1 MAHHQSAAEKAFQ
14 AASLPHDSD
23 DLHRTKG
30 AEQIRVLGSPQS
42 TVDSETGFSGGE
54 DDKLAVMAAACK
66 TILEVRG
73 RARQQQ
79 RVLRLLLL
87 MGARRDTAAGA

>member
-30 AEQIRVLGSPQS
+30 PEKIRVLGSPLS
-42 TVDSETGFSGGE
+42 TVDSETGFNAQE
-54 DDKLAVMAAACK
+54 DDKLSLMAAACK
-66 TILEVRG
+66 TILEVR
-73 RARQQQ
+73 AR
-79 RVLRLLLL
+79 V
-87 MGARRDTAAGA
+87 